1 MQLEEKGSGLR
12 GQIVTLPAHSEADLN
27 HLREKNLKVKAERQK
42 ILENKQEKSRLKEM
56 HGSVVHWQHNRAAML
71 RDVGDLCEHLK

>member
-1 MQLEEKGSGLR
+1 
-12 GQIVTLPAHSEADLN
+12 
-27 HLREKNLKVKAERQK
+27 LREKNLKVKAERQK